1 MEIVMRKIM
10 STVMAAVVLLGS
22 FAVTVSAEKVSAV
35 NRNEIVA
42 NTEIG
47 FEVSEFSFEI
57 SESGDYVAILDYK
70 ALEDKTTGME
80 VSVSIDGENICKS
93 DADSFSI

>member
-1 MEIVMRKIM
+1 MRKIM

-47 FEVSEFSFEI
+47 FEVSDFLLKFP
-57 SESGDYVAILDYK
+57 K
-70 ALEDKTTGME
+70 AVIMLLY
-80 VSVSIDGENICKS
+80 
-93 DADSFSI
+93 